1 METNVLD
8 WLEVTAAAC
17 PDKPAFLDEDSAVTF
32 ADVRRE
38 ARIIGTAAAKFRAG
52 QKRPIAVMSG
62 RNAHTPA
69 VFLGAVY
76 AGCCYAPMDGTM
88 PVHRLNSIL
97 NTLDTDLMIVQRAF
111 YDKAKTLDFS
121 GTILIAEELLAG
133 SEDAALLADCRA
145 RARELD
151 PLYII
156 FTSGSTGTPKGV
168 ITAQHSLMC
177 YIEDYAGV
185 MGIARADVLG
195 NQSPLD
201 YIAAVRDIYLPL
213 RFGAT
218 TAIIPKELFMS
229 PERLFEYMNDKGVT
243 AVGWSVSALTVPA
256 ALGAFECSA
265 PQHLRKVCFSGSVMP
280 CSCLRQWQ
288 LALPEAR
295 FVNQYGPTEATA
307 SCTYYVVPGL
317 VEDTDVLPIGRP
329 YPHYEVFLLSERN
342 EAVPDGEIGEICVKG
357 PILALGYYNSR
368 EKTAESFLQNPL
380 NHAYDERIY
389 KTGDLG
395 HFAPDGNLMFHGRK
409 DRQVKHLGHRVE
421 LGEIDLAAAK
431 VARRGGRLRAL
442 RPDARADLAVLHR
455 RGRDQARHRRRPARR
470 PAGLYGAAQDRAAR
484 GHAPARQR
492 QDEHAR
498 AGRAHHRCGQA
509 LILLTLLTSGGIF
522 IMEQELMDILTDLR
536 PDVDFETETALID
549 DHILESFDIVSL
561 VAALNDAFDI
571 EIGAKDLVPENFNSA
586 KSLLAMVQRLQDE
599 D

>member
-8 WLEVTAAAC
+8 WLETTAAAC

-97 NTLDTDLMIVQRAF
+97 KTLDTDLMIVQRAF

-145 RARELD
+145 RVRELD

-295 FVNQYGPTEATA
+295 FVNQYGPD
-307 SCTYYVVPGL
+307 GGHRL
-317 VEDTDVLPIGRP
+317 VHVLRRARSGRGQ
-329 YPHYEVFLLSERN
+329 RRAADRQ
-342 EAVPDGEIGEICVKG
+342 AVPALRGVS
-357 PILALGYYNSR
+357 ALG
-368 EKTAESFLQNPL
+368 
-380 NHAYDERIY
+380 
-389 KTGDLG
+389 
-395 HFAPDGNLMFHGRK
+395 
-409 DRQVKHLGHRVE
+409 
-421 LGEIDLAAAK
+421 
-431 VARRGGRLRAL
+431 
-442 RPDARADLAVLHR
+442 
-455 RGRDQARHRRRPARR
+455 
-470 PAGLYGAAQDRAAR
+470 AQ
-484 GHAPARQR
+484 
-492 QDEHAR
+492 
-498 AGRAHHRCGQA
+498 
-509 LILLTLLTSGGIF
+509 
-522 IMEQELMDILTDLR
+522 
-536 PDVDFETETALID
+536 
-549 DHILESFDIVSL
+549 
-561 VAALNDAFDI
+561 
-571 EIGAKDLVPENFNSA
+571 
-586 KSLLAMVQRLQDE
+586 
-599 D
+599 

>member
-1 METNVLD
+1 
-8 WLEVTAAAC
+8 
-17 PDKPAFLDEDSAVTF
+17 
-32 ADVRRE
+32 
-38 ARIIGTAAAKFRAG
+38 
-52 QKRPIAVMSG
+52 
-62 RNAHTPA
+62 
-69 VFLGAVY
+69 
-76 AGCCYAPMDGTM
+76 MDGTM

-111 YDKAKTLDFS
+111 YDKARTLEFS
-121 GTILIAEELLAG
+121 GEILIAEDLLEGLRRTRRCWLTA
-133 SEDAALLADCRA
+133 A

-185 MGIARADVLG
+185 MGIVREDVLG

-256 ALGAFECSA
+256 ALGAFECSV

-288 LALPEAR
+288 LALPQAR

-317 VEDTDVLPIGRP
+317 VEDTDVLPIGKP
-329 YPHYEVFLLSERN
+329 YPHYEVFLLSEQN

-357 PILALGYYNSR
+357 THPRARL
-368 EKTAESFLQNPL
+368 LQQP
-380 NHAYDERIY
+380 
-389 KTGDLG
+389 
-395 HFAPDGNLMFHGRK
+395 RK
-409 DRQVKHLGHRVE
+409 DRRE
-421 LGEIDLAAAK
+421 LPAKPAQPRAMTSASTRPATSGTSRPTATSCSTAARTGRSSTSVTAWSS
-431 VARRGGRLRAL
+431 ARSTS
-442 RPDARADLAVLHR
+442 PR
-455 RGRDQARHRRRPARR
+455 RRCPAWRRPARSTIR
-470 PAGLYGAAQDRAAR
+470 STSRSGCFT
-484 GHAPARQR
+484 PAR
-492 QDEHAR
+492 
-498 AGRAHHRCGQA
+498 
-509 LILLTLLTSGGIF
+509 T
-522 IMEQELMDILTDLR
+522 
-536 PDVDFETETALID
+536 
-549 DHILESFDIVSL
+549 
-561 VAALNDAFDI
+561 
-571 EIGAKDLVPENFNSA
+571 
-586 KSLLAMVQRLQDE
+586 
-599 D
+599 

>member
-62 RNAHTPA
+62 RNAHTPV

-185 MGIARADVLG
+185 MGIAREDVLG

-329 YPHYEVFLLSERN
+329 YPHYEVFLLS
-342 EAVPDGEIGEICVKG
+342 
-357 PILALGYYNSR
+357 
-368 EKTAESFLQNPL
+368 
-380 NHAYDERIY
+380 
-389 KTGDLG
+389 
-395 HFAPDGNLMFHGRK
+395 
-409 DRQVKHLGHRVE
+409 
-421 LGEIDLAAAK
+421 
-431 VARRGGRLRAL
+431 
-442 RPDARADLAVLHR
+442 
-455 RGRDQARHRRRPARR
+455 
-470 PAGLYGAAQDRAAR
+470 
-484 GHAPARQR
+484 
-492 QDEHAR
+492 
-498 AGRAHHRCGQA
+498 
-509 LILLTLLTSGGIF
+509 
-522 IMEQELMDILTDLR
+522 
-536 PDVDFETETALID
+536 
-549 DHILESFDIVSL
+549 
-561 VAALNDAFDI
+561 
-571 EIGAKDLVPENFNSA
+571 
-586 KSLLAMVQRLQDE
+586 
-599 D
+599 

>member
-1 METNVLD
+1 METNVID
-8 WLEVTAAAC
+8 WLEPPAAAC

-38 ARIIGTAAAKFRAG
+38 ARIIGTAAAKRRAG
-52 QKRPIAVMSG
+52 QKKPIAVMSG

-121 GTILIAEELLAG
+121 GTILIAEELLEG

-185 MGIARADVLG
+185 MGIAREDVLG

-243 AVGWSVSALTVPA
+243 WA
-256 ALGAFECSA
+256 GA
-265 PQHLRKVCFSGSVMP
+265 
-280 CSCLRQWQ
+280 
-288 LALPEAR
+288 
-295 FVNQYGPTEATA
+295 
-307 SCTYYVVPGL
+307 
-317 VEDTDVLPIGRP
+317 
-329 YPHYEVFLLSERN
+329 
-342 EAVPDGEIGEICVKG
+342 
-357 PILALGYYNSR
+357 SR
-368 EKTAESFLQNPL
+368 
-380 NHAYDERIY
+380 R
-389 KTGDLG
+389 
-395 HFAPDGNLMFHGRK
+395 
-409 DRQVKHLGHRVE
+409 
-421 LGEIDLAAAK
+421 
-431 VARRGGRLRAL
+431 
-442 RPDARADLAVLHR
+442 
-455 RGRDQARHRRRPARR
+455 
-470 PAGLYGAAQDRAAR
+470 
-484 GHAPARQR
+484 
-492 QDEHAR
+492 
-498 AGRAHHRCGQA
+498 
-509 LILLTLLTSGGIF
+509 
-522 IMEQELMDILTDLR
+522 
-536 PDVDFETETALID
+536 
-549 DHILESFDIVSL
+549 
-561 VAALNDAFDI
+561 
-571 EIGAKDLVPENFNSA
+571 
-586 KSLLAMVQRLQDE
+586 
-599 D
+599 

>member
-1 METNVLD
+1 MDTNVLD

-17 PDKPAFLDEDSAVTF
+17 PDKPAFLDEDGAVTF

-38 ARIIGTAAAKFRAG
+38 ARIIGTAAAKLRSGRKA
-52 QKRPIAVMSG
+52 PIAVMSG

-97 NTLDTDLMIVQRAF
+97 HTLDTDLMIVQRAF
-111 YDKAKTLDFS
+111 YDKAKTLEF
-121 GTILIAEELLAG
+121 GGEILIAEELLEG
-133 SEDAALLADCRA
+133 CEDAALLADCRA

-185 MGIARADVLG
+185 MGIVREDVLG

-256 ALGAFECSA
+256 ALGAFECSV

-288 LALPEAR
+288 LALPQAR

-317 VEDTDVLPIGRP
+317 VEDTDVLPIGKP
-329 YPHYEVFLLSERN
+329 YPHYEVFLLSEQN

-368 EKTAESFLQNPL
+368 
-380 NHAYDERIY
+380 
-389 KTGDLG
+389 
-395 HFAPDGNLMFHGRK
+395 
-409 DRQVKHLGHRVE
+409 
-421 LGEIDLAAAK
+421 
-431 VARRGGRLRAL
+431 
-442 RPDARADLAVLHR
+442 
-455 RGRDQARHRRRPARR
+455 
-470 PAGLYGAAQDRAAR
+470 
-484 GHAPARQR
+484 
-492 QDEHAR
+492 
-498 AGRAHHRCGQA
+498 
-509 LILLTLLTSGGIF
+509 
-522 IMEQELMDILTDLR
+522 
-536 PDVDFETETALID
+536 
-549 DHILESFDIVSL
+549 
-561 VAALNDAFDI
+561 
-571 EIGAKDLVPENFNSA
+571 
-586 KSLLAMVQRLQDE
+586 
-599 D
+599 